1 VTRHPL
7 EGTGSAGSADSAETP
22 DPATAHTE
30 DHHLL
35 RDSTDPDDWAWRRE
49 IRRRPAALAAYRA
62 VVFSVGIVLVIG
74 GLVMVPLPGPGWL
87 VVILGLAI
95 LASEFEPAQRALD
108 FVKAKVRAWE
118 RWVRSEP
125 WWVQG
130 FFALLTAAFVTGVVW
145 VSLRISGVPT
155 WLPDAVEQL
164 VIDGGHLPPRKP

>member
-1 VTRHPL
+1 MTRHPR
-7 EGTGSAGSADSAETP
+7 EGTGSAGSTDSAETP

-95 LASEFEPAQRALD
+95 LASEFEPAQRVLD

-145 VSLRISGVPT
+145 VTLRISGVPT